1 MNDLEKELQMM
12 MQEKAAR
19 LSPSEVAPRR
29 TLRRTRARQTV
40 VASVGVAAVTLATVG
55 VLSAGT
61 LFRTQDDRGLAPVA
75 PPAQP
80 SCSSAGLSSDL
91 EPLAGLPPE
100 VEATRQA
107 IVDAA
112 VRCDYEALEAL
123 TGGRQMYFLAHG
135 LAAPAPAAEYWQQLD
150 EEHVIGGKPAKV
162 YLFDP
167 MRILVQLLKTPYAEW
182 TAGGTLYYQWPSV
195 LNEQKELTEA
205 DWEALA
211 TVYSD
216 EEVRDFRERVEQ
228 GGPYYGY
235 TVSIREDGVWNSFTA
250 GD

>member
-29 TLRRTRARQTV
+29 TLRRTRARQTAI
-40 VASVGVAAVTLATVG
+40 ASVGVAAVALATVG

-61 LFRTQDDRGLAPVA
+61 LFRTQDDRGLAPVVPP
-75 PPAQP
+75 PPA

-123 TGGRQMYFLAHG
+123 TGGRQIYSLPDG
-135 LAAPAPAAEYWQQLD
+135 LPAAAPAAEYWQQLD
-150 EEHVIGGKPAKV
+150 EEHMIEGKPTKA

-182 TAGGTLYYQWPSV
+182 AADGNLYFQWPSV
-195 LNEQKELTEA
+195 LGDPKELTEA
-205 DWEALA
+205 DWDALA

-216 EEVRDFRERVEQ
+216 EEVRTFRESVER
-228 GGPYYGY
+228 GGAYYGY
-235 TVSIREDGVWNSFTA
+235 TVSIREDGVWNHFTA